1 MVVNIVFLI
10 VVGEYD
16 VDIEDVLGK
25 GLDLKLYV
33 GDEGGVLWW
42 GFCMVKGEDVKN
54 KIILDFFYF
63 K

>member
-1 MVVNIVFLI
+1 MVQCFDVVVNIVFLI

-33 GDEGGVLWW
+33 GDEGGVLW
-42 GFCMVKGEDVKN
+42 
-54 KIILDFFYF
+54 
-63 K
+63 